1 MKSVTL
7 LLQILNKP
15 TLLNWSNKIGLQ
27 GISLK
32 AYRSKLQSGGT
43 NIHSQIENYLKTKQ
57 PFEYADKLDLI
68 LTDFEVIGIEKD
80 INNGYICG
88 RIDLILSKN
97 GKTFVCDFKSSNKI
111 YLEQKIQLS
120 TYKEIYGADYIAIIN
135 FTDWK
140 LNILNIRTDEYYK
153 IIKHLYSIKQ
163 LTDKL
168 NEVILK

>member
-1 MKSVTL
+1 MESVTS

-15 TLLNWSNKIGLQ
+15 ALLNWANKIGLQ
-27 GISLK
+27 GTSLRE
-32 AYRSKLQSGGT
+32 YRSKLQSDGT
-43 NIHSQIENYLKTKQ
+43 NTHKQIENYLKTKQ
-57 PFEYADKLDLI
+57 PFEYSDKLDLI

-88 RIDLILSKN
+88 RIDLIISKN
-97 GKTFVCDFKSSNKI
+97 NKTFICDFKSSDNI

-120 TYKEIYGADYIAIIN
+120 TYKEMYGADYIAIIN

-140 LNILNIRTDEYYK
+140 LNILDIKTDEYYK

-163 LTDKL
+163 LADKL
-168 NEVILK
+168 NETILK